1 VRILYVEG
9 DDCLPEKCVK
19 DERHIMAIFSPEPIL
34 NTPHGMFLQ
43 YGDGEDGQESKDKIH
58 SDVGVTESKCD
69 R

>member
-1 VRILYVEG
+1 
-9 DDCLPEKCVK
+9 
-19 DERHIMAIFSPEPIL
+19 MAIFSPEPIL

-43 YGDGEDGQESKDKIH
+43 YGDGEDGQESKDEIH